1 MKTVCRK
8 DACNGCMA
16 CVEICP
22 QNAVLVNQD
31 PMAFNSI
38 IDENKCIN
46 CHACHTVCP
55 RNDFSLDFHRP
66 QIWYQ
71 GWASNK
77 EIRSK
82 CTSGGVA
89 TAIIKAFLA
98 SGGYVC
104 GCIYDEGEYRYV
116 VTNKQE
122 DSYCFSGSKYVKSNP
137 SGAYCK
143 IATLLNN
150 GEKVLFI
157 GLPCHVAAARKY
169 VGDKYKDKLYTIDI
183 ICHGTPSKTVL
194 EKYLNDYGI
203 DILKIRNISFRNKND
218 YRLFVEDRPLVS
230 IGIADRFLYS
240 FLKKIIFTA
249 NCYECQF
256 ASIERIS
263 DLTLGDSWGS
273 KLSSDEQKK
282 GISLMLSQTNK
293 GNELISMA
301 DLIIVPVDLD
311 RAIAN
316 NAQLQHSAVEPPE
329 RSKFFQL
336 FKSGVRYNRIMFRI
350 FPLFFIKQ
358 DLKRIMIKLHLC
370 HK

>member
-1 MKTVCRK
+1 MKTVCTK

-22 QNAVLVNQD
+22 QNAVIVNQD
-31 PMAFNSI
+31 PVAYNSI

-46 CHACHTVCP
+46 CHACYNVCP
-55 RNDFSLDFHRP
+55 RNDYSLDSHRP
-66 QIWYQ
+66 QTWYQ
-71 GWASNK
+71 GWANNE
-77 EIRSK
+77 EIRSRS
-82 CTSGGVA
+82 TSGGVA

-104 GCIYDEGEYRYV
+104 SCMYAEGEYRYI

-122 DSYCFSGSKYVKSNP
+122 DSFCFSGSKYVKSNP
-137 SGAYCK
+137 MGVYCK
-143 IATLLNN
+143 IATLLKK

-157 GLPCHVAAARKY
+157 GLPCHVVAVRKY
-169 VGDKYKDKLYTIDI
+169 VGEKHKKRLYTIDI

-194 EKYLNDYGI
+194 EKYLLDYGI
-203 DILKIRNISFRNKND
+203 DAFKIKDISFRTKND
-218 YRLFVEDRPLVS
+218 YRLCVEGQPLVS

-273 KLSSDEQKK
+273 ELNKEEQKK
-282 GISLMLSQTNK
+282 GISLMLSQTQK
-293 GNELISMA
+293 GNELIGMA
-301 DLIIVPVDLD
+301 DLKIVSVDLD

-316 NAQLQHSAVEPPE
+316 NAQLQHSAKEPPE
-329 RSKFFQL
+329 RYKFFQL
-336 FKSGVRYNRIMFRI
+336 FKSGVGYNRIMFRI
-350 FPLFFIKQ
+350 FPIFCLKQ
-358 DLKRIMIKLHLC
+358 DVKKVLIKLRIC
-370 HK
+370 H